1 VTFTIKAEK
10 VPNAAGIKRVM
21 EMLGG
26 PTATWDDF
34 VKSATPALKGL
45 KGGWIVGGY
54 LSPWIPKEAPP
65 QFKRG
70 FKVVQDILPSSITD
84 SADILLPSASW
95 AEKAGCWEN
104 YAGKIQAFDAAVAP
118 PNDSIREGDVYYKLL
133 GKSGF
138 YNADDVRAEMGE
150 PFASVK
156 LPTEHAPE
164 PAFEFVEL

>member
-1 VTFTIKAEK
+1 MVTEG
-10 VPNAAGIKRVM
+10 NAARRLFK
-21 EMLGG
+21 
-26 PTATWDDF
+26 
-34 VKSATPALKGL
+34 KG
-45 KGGWIVGGY
+45 
-54 LSPWIPKEAPP
+54 
-65 QFKRG
+65 FR
-70 FKVVQDILPSSITD
+70 VVQDILPSTLSD
-84 SADILLPSASW
+84 SADVLLPGASW

-104 YAGKIQAFDAAVAP
+104 YAGKIQPFDAAVAP

-133 GKSGF
+133 GKTGF